1 MGVSNKRLQEEKT
14 LLQKSFDSL
23 NQKIQTYE
31 KETQVLRNNLNAVHG
46 ALQQIEKLM
55 VISVEGGLDMTPED
69 RAAEL
74 INQKNWPEV
83 KRQLE
88 IKEKEPAKLLVEK
101 QERQQEIQRK
111 VADLLGEGKK

>member
-1 MGVSNKRLQEEKT
+1 MGVSDKRLQEEKT

-46 ALQQIEKLM
+46 ALQQIEKLI
-55 VISVEGGLDMTPED
+55 VISVEGGLDMTPAD
-69 RAAEL
+69 RAAE
-74 INQKNWPEV
+74 IIDKKNWPEV

-88 IKEKEPAKLLVEK
+88 IKEKEKAKLLVEQK
-101 QERQQEIQRK
+101 EKLKK
-111 VADLLGEGKK
+111 VDELLGEGKK

>member
-1 MGVSNKRLQEEKT
+1 MGVSNERLEEEKIS
-14 LLQKSFDSL
+14 LQKSFDSI

-46 ALQQIEKLM
+46 ALQQIEKLI
-55 VISVEGGLDMTPED
+55 VISVEGGLDMTPGD
-69 RAAEL
+69 RAAEI

-88 IKEKEPAKLLVEK
+88 IKEKEEAKLLVEE
-101 QERQQEIQRK
+101 QERQKK
-111 VADLLGEGKK
+111 VTDLLGEGKK

>member
-1 MGVSNKRLQEEKT
+1 MGVTDKRLQEEKT

-46 ALQQIEKLM
+46 ALQQIEKLI
-55 VISVEGGLDMTPED
+55 VISAEDGLDMTPAD
-69 RAAEL
+69 KAAEL
-74 INQKNWPEV
+74 INKKNWPEV

-88 IKEKEPAKLLVEK
+88 IKEKEEAKLLVEQK
-101 QERQQEIQRK
+101 EKLKK
-111 VADLLGEGKK
+111 VDELLGEGKK